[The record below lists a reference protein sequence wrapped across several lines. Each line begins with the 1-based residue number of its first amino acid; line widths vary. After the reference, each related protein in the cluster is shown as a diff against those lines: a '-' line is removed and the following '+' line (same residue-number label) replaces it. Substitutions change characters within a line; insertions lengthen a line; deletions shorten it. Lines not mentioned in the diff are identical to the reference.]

1 MIKLHPQ
8 SMALLGLRPWRRRC
22 GDSAQQAAVH
32 QSDALPDL
40 NPPAETTS
48 IQQPG
53 GELPSAHREL
63 LEKILQAIGESPH
76 ACEITVISATHVSV
90 GLPDGWRLEFDT
102 LREQEDNRRVYL
114 TGLGDMLMDP
124 ALKRPVWRKLK
135 QWARRRKT

>member
-63 LEKILQAIGESPH
+63 LEKILQAIGESPR
-76 ACEITVISATHVSV
+76 ACKITVISTAHVSV
-90 GLPDGWRLEFDT
+90 DLPDGWRLEFDT
-102 LREQEDNRRVYL
+102 LRENKDNQRIYL
-114 TGLGDMLMDP
+114 ASLDDMLKNP
-124 ALKRPVWRKLK
+124 ALKRPVWNTLK
-135 QWARRRKT
+135 QWTRRRKT